1 MKSFLSPI
9 IFCLTLFT
17 SLVVANTETSISSV
31 SKEVLIKK
39 MQKGGL
45 VLYFRHAS
53 TEKDYADQVKAD
65 VNDGSTQ
72 QVLSDKGWNEAVHIG
87 KAVRFYNIP
96 VGKVI
101 SSEYFRAWQT
111 AWLAFGQYEK
121 RRI

>member
-1 MKSFLSPI
+1 
-9 IFCLTLFT
+9 
-17 SLVVANTETSISSV
+17 
-31 SKEVLIKK
+31 

-65 VNDGSTQ
+65 VNEGSTQ
-72 QVLSDKGWNEAVHIG
+72 RVLSEKGWYEAVHIG

-101 SSEYFRAWQT
+101 SSEYFRAWQA
-111 AWLAFGQYEK
+111 AWLAFGQYQKNEK
-121 RRI
+121 TRSSLFFNKA